1 MKKILLAG
9 AFAALAT
16 SAVAADLPSRR
27 APVAYAPVAAPIFTW
42 AGLYVGAD
50 VGYAWGKDSG
60 KAYNAGGVFQGR
72 DKVSSKGLL
81 GGLYAGYN
89 WQSGALVYGL
99 EADIEAANVRNSIT
113 AFSGDYVNARIGTQ
127 GSVRGRIGYAIDR
140 TLLYVTGGVAAASIK
155 TSYQLAGA
163 AGLDSI
169 SKTRFGWTLGAG
181 AEYAITNNIIAR
193 AEYRYTDFGKKS
205 DGLVAT
211 YPNFTVKRT
220 DTDHAVRLGVSYKF
234 GGPSAIVAKY

>member
-50 VGYAWGKDSG
+50 VGYAWGKDAQ
-60 KAYNAGGVFQGR
+60 KQHNPAGALIESHST
-72 DKVSSKGLL
+72 KTKGLL

-89 WQSGALVYGL
+89 WQSGAFVYGL
-99 EADIEAANVRNSIT
+99 EGDVELSNVRGTFVYAN
-113 AFSGDYVNARIGTQ
+113 GDSTKQSVGVQ
-127 GSVRGRIGYAIDR
+127 GSVRGRLGYAIDR
-140 TLLYVTGGVAAASIK
+140 TLLYVTGGVAIADQKHRVELANGTFESASK
-155 TSYQLAGA
+155 VRA
-163 AGLDSI
+163 
-169 SKTRFGWTLGAG
+169 GWTLGAG
-181 AEYAITNNIIAR
+181 VEYAISNNWIAR
-193 AEYRYTDFGKKS
+193 AEYRYTDFGKNSQTLAVTAPGFSFK
-205 DGLVAT
+205 
-211 YPNFTVKRT
+211 NH